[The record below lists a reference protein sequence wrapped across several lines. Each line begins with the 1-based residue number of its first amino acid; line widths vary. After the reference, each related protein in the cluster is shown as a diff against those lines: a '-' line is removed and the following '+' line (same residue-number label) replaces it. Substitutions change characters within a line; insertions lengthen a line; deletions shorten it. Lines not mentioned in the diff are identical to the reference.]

1 MQLKKYFPSLLL
13 VLSLIVFLNSCTGI
27 LIKIVYNK
35 ADWFIKNEVDK
46 LFDITWKQDSILS
59 DGLSLFLYHHRRQN
73 LPYLHTF
80 MEKIKK
86 NTLKDQLTI
95 EDIRNTTNDFN
106 KIRSQLIKS
115 ILNNEVIQFISSLDM
130 EQVEYFTSKSSR
142 FTEPRKEDGEKTF
155 RNFTDQENH
164 KRRFEKRKKNIITW
178 FGKITPTQ
186 EKIIY
191 NYPLFTREYEEIYI
205 LEKKRNVERVI
216 DQLRKQV
223 SGQSPPQ
230 ETVQLLKKLFTQ
242 SNEIMSPQYITILNK
257 RKKLFFSFL
266 IKFHKTLM
274 PEQKKYF
281 EKQANYYIEVVSDLM
296 KA

>member
-1 MQLKKYFPSLLL
+1 MQLKKYFLS
-13 VLSLIVFLNSCTGI
+13 LSLILGLTVFLNSCTGI
-27 LIKIVYNK
+27 LIKIAYNQ

-59 DGLSLFLYHHRRQN
+59 DGLSFFLYYHRRQD

-80 MEKIKK
+80 IEKIKK
-86 NTLKDQLTI
+86 NILKDQLTI
-95 EDIRNTTNDFN
+95 ENILNTTNEFN
-106 KIRSQLIKS
+106 KIRNQLIKS
-115 ILNNEVIQFISSLDM
+115 IFNNEVIQFISSLDM
-130 EQVEYFTSKSSR
+130 EQVEYFVSKSSR

-155 RNFTDQENH
+155 RDFTDQENH
-164 KRRFEKRKKNIITW
+164 EQRFEKRKENIITW

-186 EKIIY
+186 EKVIY
-191 NYPLFTREYEEIYI
+191 NYPLFIRKYEEIYI
-205 LEKKRNVERVI
+205 LEKKRNVEKIV

-223 SGQSPPQ
+223 SGQSSPQ
-230 ETVQLLKKLFTQ
+230 KTAQLFKKLFTQ
-242 SNEIMSPQYITILNK
+242 SKEIMSPQYITVLNE
-257 RKKLFFSFL
+257 REKLFFNFL
-266 IKFHKTLM
+266 IKFHKTLT

>member
-1 MQLKKYFPSLLL
+1 MQLKKYFSSLLL
-13 VLSLIVFLNSCTGI
+13 ILGLIVFLNSCTSV
-27 LIKIVYNK
+27 LIKIAYNK
-35 ADWFIKNEVDK
+35 ADWFIKKEIDK

-59 DGLSLFLYHHRRQN
+59 DGLSLFLYHHRRED

-80 MEKIKK
+80 MEKVKK

-95 EDIRNTTNDFN
+95 EDIRNTTNEFN
-106 KIRSQLIKS
+106 KLRSRLIKS
-115 ILNNEVIQFISSLDM
+115 MFNNEVIQFISSLDT
-130 EQVEYFTSKSSR
+130 EQVEYFVSKSSR
-142 FTEPRKEDGEKTF
+142 FTEPREKDNEKTF
-155 RNFTDQENH
+155 RDFTDQENH

-205 LEKKRNVERVI
+205 LEKKRNVEKVI

-230 ETVQLLKKLFTQ
+230 KTVQLLKKIFTR
-242 SNEIMSPQYITILNK
+242 SKEIMSPKYITILTERN
-257 RKKLFFSFL
+257 KLFFNFL
-266 IKFHKTLM
+266 IKFHRVLT

-296 KA
+296 KV